1 MRDYSE
7 FKRKAT
13 KESDFWWD
21 TNLIRKISTRVSW
34 LLYRV
39 FGPINPNLV
48 TIFGLFSGIFG
59 CVFIATADPIGT
71 MVGIGCLL
79 VWVITDR
86 VDGELARFTGRTS
99 TGGAFLDNVVDNTL
113 LPLLLVATTVY
124 VYFGL
129 QEWFIFLIGML
140 ATTFFVLTR
149 LIFGLR
155 AENLQKS
162 EKKAHPRKKFNK
174 IKKNPGLYERVGI
187 YLVTLYDISKRSHN
201 MVFLFS
207 GALILDIILTV
218 NSDEPTVP
226 FLLLVAYLGM
236 LPIFFAITYGT
247 FKTFD

>member
-1 MRDYSE
+1 MSDYSE

-39 FGPINPNLV
+39 FGPINPNIV
-48 TIFGLFSGIFG
+48 TIFGFVSGILG

-113 LPLLLVATTVY
+113 LPLLLVAMTVY
-124 VYFGL
+124 VYLGL

-162 EKKAHPRKKFNK
+162 EKEVHPREKFDE
-174 IKKNPGLYERVGI
+174 IKQNPSLSERIGA

-207 GALILDIILTV
+207 GALIADSVLIL
-218 NSDEPTVP
+218 NSDEPAVS

-247 FKTFD
+247 FRTLD